1 MNSSNCAIVRPSS
14 GKLSPESRFLLS
26 KCSGE
31 GHVARLAGGSQ
42 SCTWDVGVCMSPC
55 NTGRAGDIRGRD
67 MHGDRVGGVV
77 EMQSNRLQTSG
88 GCAMKSRWR
97 V

>member
-1 MNSSNCAIVRPSS
+1 M
-14 GKLSPESRFLLS
+14 
-26 KCSGE
+26 
-31 GHVARLAGGSQ
+31 ARLAGGSQ